1 LKSPW
6 DSFLLVTLD
15 LNRLMGSSMSL
26 EFGKE
31 TAERSYLCKSS
42 CRLGQ
47 SLHAG
52 RAGDRGGV
60 DMSWA
65 RGNNRQKIFMS
76 DKDYETFSD
85 QLLVVRRRFIE
96 AAVLEQG
103 YRASEVAFFWTGTPP
118 M

>member
-1 LKSPW
+1 
-6 DSFLLVTLD
+6 
-15 LNRLMGSSMSL
+15 
-26 EFGKE
+26 
-31 TAERSYLCKSS
+31 
-42 CRLGQ
+42 
-47 SLHAG
+47 
-52 RAGDRGGV
+52 
-60 DMSWA
+60 MSWA

-76 DKDYETFSD
+76 EKDYETFLD

>member
-1 LKSPW
+1 
-6 DSFLLVTLD
+6 
-15 LNRLMGSSMSL
+15 
-26 EFGKE
+26 
-31 TAERSYLCKSS
+31 
-42 CRLGQ
+42 
-47 SLHAG
+47 
-52 RAGDRGGV
+52 
-60 DMSWA
+60 
-65 RGNNRQKIFMS
+65 MS